1 MKKFQLD
8 SMTKGWFVG
17 NFSPTALQTNA
28 VEVAVKFYKA
38 GDREALH
45 HHKIATELTLV
56 LNGRVRMS
64 GVEYGNGDII
74 LIAPGEST
82 DFMAITDVTTVVVKS
97 PGVAGD
103 KYLGNLN
110 A

>member
-1 MKKFQLD
+1 
-8 SMTKGWFVG
+8 
-17 NFSPTALQTNA
+17 
-28 VEVAVKFYKA
+28 
-38 GDREALH
+38 
-45 HHKIATELTLV
+45 
-56 LNGRVRMS
+56 MS